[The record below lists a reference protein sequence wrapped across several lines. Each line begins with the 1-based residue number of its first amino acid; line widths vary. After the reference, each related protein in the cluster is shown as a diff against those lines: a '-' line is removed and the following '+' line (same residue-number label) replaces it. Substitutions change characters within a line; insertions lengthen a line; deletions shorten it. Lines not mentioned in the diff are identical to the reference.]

1 MAQVLFISPKEL
13 TEETILG
20 GNVDVDKYVPFI
32 LETQLKTIEE
42 LLGTELYDKMITD
55 YENDI
60 INGVFVPNNV
70 TGNYL
75 ILLNDYI
82 KPITKNETIGTYIKV
97 APYTLGNAG
106 VFKRTGDNTETVNSD
121 EVERLAGHYHSVAQ
135 MYVGRFHKWIEKN
148 PLNEYKTT
156 QDEVNASKNINL
168 NNGWYFG
175 DK

>member
-20 GNVDVDKYVPFI
+20 GNVDVDKYIPFI
-32 LETQLKTIEE
+32 VETQLKTIEE
-42 LLGTELYDKMITD
+42 LLGTELYNKMITD

-82 KPITKNETIGTYIKV
+82 KPITKNETLGTYIKI

-106 VFKRTGDNTETVNSD
+106 LFKRVVDNVETVDFS
-121 EVERLAGHYHSVAQ
+121 EVERLSGHYHSVAQ
-135 MYVGRFHKWIEKN
+135 MYVGRFVKWIGLN
-148 PLNEYKTT
+148 PLTEYKTY
-156 QDEVNASKNINL
+156 QDEVNASKNIKL

-175 DK
+175 K